1 MCSFRSYTKQRFEK
15 NRTNEFLNR
24 TNKLQATL
32 TKYKTNEWI
41 TTISANHMGVIQSV
55 FLIVNNRMFESN
67 K

>member
-1 MCSFRSYTKQRFEK
+1 MCSLRSYIEQRFEK

-41 TTISANHMGVIQSV
+41 TTISLNDMVVIQSV